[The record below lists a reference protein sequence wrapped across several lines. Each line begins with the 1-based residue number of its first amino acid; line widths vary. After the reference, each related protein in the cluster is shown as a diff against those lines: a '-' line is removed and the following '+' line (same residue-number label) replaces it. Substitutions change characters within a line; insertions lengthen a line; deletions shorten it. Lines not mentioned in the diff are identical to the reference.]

1 MSRLDLDLPSG
12 RLAWRPG
19 EELAGTAS
27 WRLDESPGSVP
38 GSVPR
43 SAPRSAP
50 ESVEVRL
57 FWYTT
62 GKGTRD
68 VGLAD
73 RAVFEAPGA
82 DGRRGFRLTFP
93 EGPYSF
99 SGRLVSL
106 AWAIELVIEP
116 GGEARWVDLVMS
128 PTGHE
133 VRIDK
138 GPDGDAGS

>member
-27 WRLDESPGSVP
+27 WRLDESPGSAP
-38 GSVPR
+38 GSV
-43 SAPRSAP
+43 P

-82 DGRRGFRLTFP
+82 DDRRDFRLTFP

-116 GGEARWVDLVMS
+116 GGEARRVDLVMS

-138 GPDGDAGS
+138 GPDGDARD